1 MCKTSL
7 ATRKKGR
14 ISSETLDVAL
24 KRLKEDGI
32 TNVSLHTIGDPLANP
47 RLEEVFIALRKY
59 EIKCAISTNG
69 LLLYK
74 YIDVLKDFMDICP
87 SIRFSID
94 GATKKTYE
102 KIRAKGKWENLIYNL
117 ELCNEKLRSFSLST
131 DLNMTLSK
139 DNYKEI
145 GQFIV
150 FAKKY
155 VNYPPLDTVFNFVN
169 SLSPDTSYFHHVNLL
184 PQYTHRNKMCN
195 LVSGNTSFLLFDG
208 KVSVCCRDY
217 SGELII
223 GDINNSTLD
232 EIRRSKKLQSLQEAH
247 TTGNLKN
254 YNLCKNCF
262 IVDKRIGQIFNG
274 LMQYLIYKNPN
285 ENADYFQLK
294 ANGLINF
301 LQKKELSESKLL
313 EILN

>member
-1 MCKTSL
+1 M
-7 ATRKKGR
+7 
-14 ISSETLDVAL
+14 
-24 KRLKEDGI
+24 
-32 TNVSLHTIGDPLANP
+32 
-47 RLEEVFIALRKY
+47 
-59 EIKCAISTNG
+59 
-69 LLLYK
+69 
-74 YIDVLKDFMDICP
+74 
-87 SIRFSID
+87 
-94 GATKKTYE
+94 
-102 KIRAKGKWENLIYNL
+102 
-117 ELCNEKLRSFSLST
+117 LST
-131 DLNMTLSK
+131 
-139 DNYKEI
+139 
-145 GQFIV
+145 
-150 FAKKY
+150 
-155 VNYPPLDTVFNFVN
+155 
-169 SLSPDTSYFHHVNLL
+169 
-184 PQYTHRNKMCN
+184 R
-195 LVSGNTSFLLFDG
+195 LLFDG

-232 EIRRSKKLQSLQEAH
+232 EIRKSKKLQSLQEAH

-262 IVDKRIGQIFNG
+262 IIDDRISVIFNG